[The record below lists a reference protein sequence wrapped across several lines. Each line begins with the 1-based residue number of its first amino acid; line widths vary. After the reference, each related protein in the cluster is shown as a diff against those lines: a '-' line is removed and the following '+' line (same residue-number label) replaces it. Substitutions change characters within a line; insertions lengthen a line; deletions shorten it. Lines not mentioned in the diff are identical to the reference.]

1 VRVPRYL
8 PGERGHVRLTGIEAV
23 TLDFGGT
30 LVHVDR
36 AGLRA
41 AARVM
46 ALEVAARLGPY
57 DLDAFLDAWGE
68 ERERQFREDVPRF
81 REVDLEQR
89 FARVLARLRG
99 LAAPAADVPWD
110 DAEAA
115 RRSDPGERRW
125 AVDAYSRAF
134 VAAIPP
140 APEVEPVLAR
150 LAAAGHRLAILSN
163 WPLATT
169 LDTYVERAGWARHLS
184 AVVVSERVGT
194 IKPHPAIFAVA
205 ATALGDPSP
214 SAILH
219 VGDDWAA
226 DVVGAKSVGWRAAYL
241 PDPTPDSPFPDSP
254 RDTTTEPDVELERL
268 SDLEM
273 VLAPGQPG

>member
-1 VRVPRYL
+1 MTV
-8 PGERGHVRLTGIEAV
+8 HRLRGIEAF

-36 AGLRA
+36 AGLRD

-46 ALEVAARLGPY
+46 AVEVAARLGPY
-57 DLDAFLDAWGE
+57 DLDAFLDAWAE
-68 ERERQFREDVPRF
+68 ERERQFREDVPKF

-89 FARVLARLRG
+89 FGRVLARLRG
-99 LAAPAADVPWD
+99 VAAPPADMPWD
-110 DAEAA
+110 DAAA
-115 RRSDPGERRW
+115 AERSSPEERRT
-125 AVDAYSRAF
+125 AVEAYSRAF

-140 APEVEPVLAR
+140 APEVGPVLAR
-150 LAAAGHRLAILSN
+150 LAARHRLAILSN

-169 LDTYVERAGWARHLS
+169 LDRYVETAGWADHLS
-184 AVVVSERVGT
+184 AIVVSERVGT

-205 ATALGDPSP
+205 RSALGDPP
-214 SAILH
+214 PDAILH

-226 DVVGAKSVGWRAAYL
+226 DVVGAKAVGWRAAYL

-254 RDTTTEPDVELERL
+254 RDDSVEPDVELTSL
-268 SDLEM
+268 ADLEAA
-273 VLAPGQPG
+273 LDPG